1 MAAASPLPL
10 AFPYRRDNENSKML
24 VLAGDVGG
32 TKANLA
38 IYQTSPDGLLL
49 ITTATYPT
57 AHAPSMTGI
66 LRQFLREHP
75 GIQPD
80 RMVLGVAGP
89 VFSDHAKITNLP
101 WQIEKEEIG
110 AATGIASVSLIN
122 DLEATAYGLAG
133 MEDKDFLILHAGEP
147 ATGGNMAIL
156 APGTGLGEAGLFW
169 DGKALHPFATEG
181 GHTGFVARTADDFL
195 LHEFLL
201 QKYAVVSAES
211 VIAGP
216 AVHDIFQFL
225 VQVKNKRPGK
235 EISDSFENRDPSAVI
250 GEAAVSGSDA
260 VCVETMEYFVR
271 YLAHECCDLILKMKA
286 TGGMFLGGGIPPK
299 IVPLLRKPAFYRQLL
314 DCDRMQ
320 ELVRKV
326 PVKVMLNDKAAMIG
340 SGWYA
345 AYGMAD

>member
-1 MAAASPLPL
+1 
-10 AFPYRRDNENSKML
+10 ML

-38 IYQTSPDGLLL
+38 VYQTSSDGLTL
-49 ITTATYPT
+49 ITSATYPT

-66 LRQFLREHP
+66 LRQFQREHP
-75 GIQPD
+75 GINAE

-101 WQIEKEEIG
+101 WQIENEEIS
-110 AATGIASVSLIN
+110 AATGIPVVALIN

-133 MEDKDFLILHAGEP
+133 MTEKDFLVLHPGE
-147 ATGGNMAIL
+147 ATVGGNMAIL

-169 DGKALHPFATEG
+169 DGAALRPFATEG
-181 GHTGFVARTADDFL
+181 GHTGFVARSADDFA
-195 LHEFLL
+195 LHDFLL

-225 VQVKNKRPGK
+225 VQVKNKKPGQA
-235 EISDSFENRDPSAVI
+235 ILDAFEVKDPSAVI
-250 GEAAVSGSDA
+250 SEAAVNETDA
-260 VCVETMEYFVR
+260 VCAETMEYFVR
-271 YLAHECCDLILKMKA
+271 YLSHECCDLILKMKA
-286 TGGMFLGGGIPPK
+286 TGGLFLGGGIPPK
-299 IVPLLRKPAFYRQLL
+299 IVPLLRKPSFYRQLL

-345 AYGMAD
+345 AYGLPG